1 MCLVILLALVT
12 ALSAP
17 VLAKDYSGTDTVAR
31 DSYFSKS
38 VSVKSTFL
46 GAIDYTVTVTSGPA
60 VDVYLLDKTNFDKYV
75 ADQSF
80 SATEDDLNVTHATEM
95 YYYSSAGTYYLV
107 VDNTDRGTAMPTN
120 PPIPAATVTWTMST
134 PLDNQATEQAA
145 GFMGLAIGLCIAVFV
160 IGIIIRVLILIWVYR
175 DAEKRGASGVMWLI
189 IVFLLGIIGLI
200 IYLIVRPK
208 VPIAPPMGYAPPPP
222 GYAPPP
228 PGYAPP
234 PPGYAPPPPG
244 YQPPPPQQPPQAPPQ
259 Q

>member
-1 MCLVILLALVT
+1 LVCLVILLALVT

-17 VLAKDYSGTDTVAR
+17 VLAKDYSGTETIAR

-38 VSVKSTFL
+38 ISVKTTFL
-46 GAIDYTVTVTSGPA
+46 GAIDYTVTVTNGPA

-80 SATEDDLNVTHATEM
+80 DPAEDDLNVTSATEM
-95 YYYSSAGTYYLV
+95 FYYTSDATYYLV
-107 VDNTDRGTAMPTN
+107 VDNTDRGTHMPTN
-120 PPIPAATVTWTMST
+120 PPVPAATVTWTLSA
-134 PLDNQATEQAA
+134 PLDEPTTDALGWF
-145 GFMGLAIGLCIAVFV
+145 GFAFGLCIAVAV
-160 IGIIIRVLILIWVYR
+160 IMVVIRILILIWVYK
-175 DAEKRGASGVMWLI
+175 DAEKRGTSGVMWLI

-208 VPIAPPMGYAPPPP
+208 VPVGPPPGYAPPPP

-244 YQPPPPQQPPQAPPQ
+244 YAPPPQQPPQAPPQ